1 MPSYV
6 VSGFRACEK
15 LVRLSRLIEVATRSK
30 SYYPARMSD
39 DTDPRLPEFPPP
51 TRGPQ
56 DPAETAP
63 RYETANRIQIELTP
77 TDLDAMLPPGH
88 MARLVWRFVEGLDLA
103 AFYATIRARE
113 GGPGRSPIDP
123 KILMALWL
131 YATIDGVGS
140 ARALDRLCYSHDAYR
155 WIRGGV
161 SVNHHTLSDFRIDH
175 HAALDDL
182 LTQSITTL
190 RHRGMVT
197 LARVAQD
204 GTRVRASAG
213 VGSFRREGTLRE
225 CLKEA
230 QKLVERTTR
239 QGDGGLT
246 RAEAAQARAAADR
259 LARVEEALAELPAVA
274 AAKART
280 ARKRKG
286 REPKEARASTTD
298 PEARVMKM
306 ADGGYRPAYNVQF
319 ATDHDSDVI
328 VGVAVTNASDQHELV
343 PMLTQVETR
352 VDRPD
357 TLLVDGGFVSH
368 AAIDE
373 VTARGVTVVAPVPRR
388 QGTDDPVPVQPTDSP
403 AVAAWRT
410 RMQTEEAKQ
419 QYRSRG
425 AIAERINADAHT
437 HRTLRRILVRG
448 LPKVLACVLWVA
460 LAHNLTRSMDLVPH
474 LMT

>member
-1 MPSYV
+1 M
-6 VSGFRACEK
+6 
-15 LVRLSRLIEVATRSK
+15 LVATRSK
-30 SYYPARMSD
+30 SYYPSRMSD
-39 DTDPRLPEFPPP
+39 DTDPRLPGVPRPP
-51 TRGPQ
+51 RGPQ
-56 DPAETAP
+56 APADTPP
-63 RYETANRIQIELTP
+63 RYETANRTQIELTP
-77 TDLDAMLPPGH
+77 TDLEALLPLGH
-88 MARLVWRFVEGLDLA
+88 VARLVWRFVEGLDLS
-103 AFYATIRARE
+103 AFYAPIRARE
-113 GGPGRSPIDP
+113 GGPGRPAIDP
-123 KILMALWL
+123 KILIALWL

-140 ARALDRLCYSHDAYR
+140 AREVDRLCYCHDAYR
-155 WIRGGV
+155 WLRGGV
-161 SVNHHTLSDFRIDH
+161 SVNYHTLSDFRVDH

-182 LTQSITTL
+182 LTQSIAIL
-190 RHRGMVT
+190 RHRGVVT

-230 QKLVERTTR
+230 EKLVARTQR

-246 RAEAAQARAAADR
+246 RTEAAQARAAADR
-259 LARVEEALAELPAVA
+259 LARVEDALAELPAVA

-286 REPKEARASTTD
+286 REPKEARVSTTD

-352 VDRPD
+352 VGRPD
-357 TLLVDGGFVSH
+357 TLLVDGGYVGH

-373 VTARGVTVVAPVPRR
+373 ATARGVTFVAPVPRR
-388 QGTDDPVPVQPTDSP
+388 RGADDPVPVQPTDSS
-403 AVAAWRT
+403 AVVAWRA

-419 QYRSRG
+419 QYRYRG
-425 AIAERINADAHT
+425 AIAERINADART
-437 HRTLRRILVRG
+437 HRTLGQILVRG
-448 LPKVLACVLWVA
+448 LVNVQACVLWVA
-460 LAHNLTRSMDLVPH
+460 LAHNLRQAMALVPH
-474 LMT
+474 G